1 MKIRNLLI
9 AGSLSLLGCPPPPT
23 PQIQAIGV
31 SMTNSASVSALQ
43 TGTAVAIVIDTSGSM
58 GGDRLTSAKRA
69 FTDIICPRLAAAKG
83 RVEYSLISCGGSAYV
98 IQPNTLLE
106 TPPVNAVNS
115 LSAGGGTPL
124 GESILEAYQ
133 QLSTSHCDRK
143 YIFILSDGA
152 PTGIAPQD
160 IIGPMKSQ
168 GVDVGIYVVG
178 FQSDVANYQPIADL
192 GGQVLM
198 ADDANALGSTCDAIF
213 RQILKCEAE

>member
-1 MKIRNLLI
+1 
-9 AGSLSLLGCPPPPT
+9 
-23 PQIQAIGV
+23 
-31 SMTNSASVSALQ
+31 MTNSSTLAAMQ
-43 TGTAVAIVIDTSGSM
+43 TGTAVAIVFDTSGSM
-58 GGDRLTSAKRA
+58 SGDKLASAKRA
-69 FTDIICPRLAAAKG
+69 FTEIICPRLAAARG
-83 RVEYSLISCGGSAYV
+83 RVEYSLIGCGGSAYV

-106 TPPVNAVNS
+106 TTPVNAVDS
-115 LSAGGGTPL
+115 LSASGGTPL

-152 PTGIAPQD
+152 PTGVAPQD
-160 IIGPMKSQ
+160 IIGPMRSQ

-178 FQSDVANYQPIADL
+178 FQSDRANYQPIADL

-198 ADDANALGSTCDAIF
+198 ADDANSLGSTCDAIF